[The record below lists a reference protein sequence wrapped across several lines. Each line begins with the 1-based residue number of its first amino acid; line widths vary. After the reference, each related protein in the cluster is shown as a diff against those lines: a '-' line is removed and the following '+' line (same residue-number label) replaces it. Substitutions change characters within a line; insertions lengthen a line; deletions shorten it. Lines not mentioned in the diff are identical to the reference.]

1 MEELLNIAKN
11 AFPPVSGS
19 EIVKGIQEEVEI
31 LWDKWGIPHIYAK
44 SSDDA
49 YFAQGYIHAS
59 HRLWQLEFFRR
70 VTSGQLSEIVG
81 EATLD
86 RDKHYRTIG
95 LHRIAKKSA
104 SNLRKDPNNENLLG
118 LNSYVEGVNTGIQKA
133 MKNLPLEFALINIKP
148 QEWTLEDSLRI
159 MSLIEWGLGGWSYTL
174 ELLREELITKLGT
187 DLADKI
193 IPLYSGAKMDRSIGS
208 NGWVISPN
216 KSDSGSVLF
225 ANDPH
230 LTLTLPSIWILMH
243 LNCSDFNVIGSSFPG
258 VPLIILGHN
267 EKIAWGATTVH
278 TDNVDLFK
286 LEINPENKNQYK
298 YNEKWVDFEVINEP
312 INVQGFSDPID
323 YKVKL
328 TEFGPV
334 MEYLELETKTH
345 KINLPGKY
353 AMQWTSYIADLE
365 DSIDGFR
372 TINIASNWD
381 EFRKAVSKIT
391 VTPQNFIYGD
401 IEGNIGHQHGG
412 RLPIRRYGNGAMVTP
427 GTDEKYNWSE
437 LVPFEK
443 MFKIYNPDYEFVYT
457 ANYNENKAPNGVLL
471 AQDSNKPYRQMRI
484 KKLLQGKEKFSI
496 DDFKTFQLD
505 LFTEEAQEL
514 LPIMLRYV
522 KNNVQSDHL
531 KEIIKLLEKWDYYLT
546 KNTVAG
552 TIYKIWFQESLRIIL
567 VPLIGEEL
575 FEIYLTSNPF
585 ELKRLFKMYENNIE
599 ELEEKL
605 LTSLENTHLF
615 LSKKLSSDINKW
627 KWGNLHKVVLSH
639 PFSQVNEEAKMLN
652 IGPYKIGGDSNTLRN
667 GAFLIDPM
675 NNYVNFVGPS
685 LRHIHDLS
693 DWDKSIGVIPGGQS
707 GLPFHKHYNDLMKL
721 WIKGK
726 YIPLLYTKEAISK
739 NLEGTLKLM
748 PN

>member
-19 EIVKGIQEEVEI
+19 EKVRGIQEEVEI

-49 YFAQGYIHAS
+49 YFAQGYIHAG
-59 HRLWQLEFFRR
+59 HRLWQLEFFKR
-70 VTSGQLSEIVG
+70 VTSGTLSEIVG

-104 SNLRKDPNNENLLG
+104 NNLRKDPNNESLQG
-118 LNSYVEGVNTGIQKA
+118 LNSYVEGVNAGIQKGL
-133 MKNLPLEFALINIKP
+133 KNLPLEFALINIKP
-148 QEWTLEDSLRI
+148 QEWILEDSLRI

-174 ELLREELITKLGT
+174 ELLREYLVIKLGAEM
-187 DLADKI
+187 ADKI

-216 KSDSGSVLF
+216 KSESGAVLF

-230 LTLTLPSIWILMH
+230 LNLTLPSIWILMH
-243 LNCSDFNVIGSSFPG
+243 LICPDFNVIGSSFPG
-258 VPLIILGHN
+258 VPLVILGHN
-267 EKIAWGATTVH
+267 ENIAWGATTVH

-298 YNEKWVDFEVINEP
+298 YNNKWIDFNVIDEP
-312 INVQGFSDPID
+312 INIQGSSNPLD

-328 TEFGPV
+328 TKFGPV
-334 MEYLELETKTH
+334 MEYIELETQPH
-345 KINLPGKY
+345 KIMLPGKY
-353 AMQWTSYIADLE
+353 AMQWTSYIANLE

-372 TINIASNWD
+372 MINTSTNWD
-381 EFRKAVSKIT
+381 EFREAVSKIT

-401 IEGNIGHQHGG
+401 KKGNIGHQHGG
-412 RLPIRRYGNGAMVTP
+412 RLPQRRFGDGAMVTP
-427 GTDEKYNWSE
+427 GTDEKYNWSD

-443 MFKIYNPDYEFVYT
+443 MFSIYNPDYGFVYT
-457 ANYNENKAPNGVLL
+457 ANYNEEKAPNGVLL
-471 AQDSNKPYRQMRI
+471 AQDENRPYRQMRI
-484 KKLLQGKEKFSI
+484 KKLLQGKDKFSFE
-496 DDFKTFQLD
+496 DFKSFQLD

-514 LPIMLRYV
+514 LPIMLKHV
-522 KNNVQSDHL
+522 KDKVQTNQL
-531 KEIIKLLEKWDYYLT
+531 KDIISLLENWDYYLT

-552 TIYKIWFQESLRIIL
+552 TVYKIWFQESLRIIL
-567 VPLIGEEL
+567 VPLIGKEL
-575 FEIYLTSNPF
+575 FDMYLTSNPF
-585 ELKRLFKMYENNIE
+585 ELKRLFKMYQDDIE
-599 ELEEKL
+599 ELEDKL
-605 LTSLENTHLF
+605 LAALENTIKF
-615 LSKKLSSDINKW
+615 LSEKFTSDINKW
-627 KWGNLHKVVLSH
+627 KWGNLHKVILTH
-639 PFSQVNEEAKMLN
+639 PFSQANEDAKILN
-652 IGPYKIGGDSNTLRN
+652 IGPFKIGGDGNTLCN
-667 GAFLIDPM
+667 GSFDPI
-675 NNYVNFVGPS
+675 NNYENIVGPS
-685 LRHIHDLS
+685 YRQIHDLS

-707 GLPFHKHYNDLMKL
+707 GLAFHKHYNDLMKL
-721 WIKGK
+721 WIRGK

-739 NLEGTLKLM
+739 NLEGTFKLI